1 MEKYNYQLSKYIINF
16 IKTDFIDKNDDNDDF
31 DKLWNKWLHV
41 EGVDRVFKLEKERL
55 NMSGWEGDI
64 HIKVYKSIKY
74 YQIKKSKKKCT
85 KKKRRNYIHISTDM
99 KKQMYEFIDN
109 TKIKKPSNAYMEFL
123 NTYKTSYDNE
133 TKQLKEHLHE
143 KEIAIKIKKTFKNR
157 FYIKNKTL
165 I

>member
-1 MEKYNYQLSKYIINF
+1 MLLLSLKNYGKLSY
-16 IKTDFIDKNDDNDDF
+16 
-31 DKLWNKWLHV
+31 
-41 EGVDRVFKLEKERL
+41 RVFKLEKERL
-55 NMSGWEGDI
+55 NMCGWEGDI
-64 HIKVYKSIKY
+64 YVKVYKSIKY
-74 YQIKKSKKKCT
+74 YQIKKSEKKCT

-109 TKIKKPSNAYMEFL
+109 TKIKKPSNAYSEFL

-157 FYIKNKTL
+157 FYIKNKT
-165 I
+165 